1 MYCRHCR
8 HCAARARASSSQ
20 HGAGAG
26 EASYQTA
33 NNTGACDSLRLCLC
47 SVALVAG
54 GVDSARASAVYG
66 DSLTPSRR
74 GRWDNTSWCV
84 DCAHRLRISIGKSC
98 SHSPTLVSQQ
108 DMTVVDDA
116 VSAAHVSVGDRVLE
130 VGPGTGV
137 LTRAL
142 VAAGASVTALE
153 KDAALAASLGTNNA
167 ALVQAGGLCVVHD
180 DVLRWLRSPGSHTAF
195 PPVDCDGCSR
205 RGLVVANIPFGI
217 STDLL
222 SLLLPR
228 GDAFSSITLL
238 VQEEWAQRL
247 VVAQRTGESSD
258 AREMSIRVAFYSPKT
273 RYIRNVP
280 RACFAPPPN
289 VDCAVVRFDLAHP
302 SAWPL
307 PPSHTASFFTMVRAA
322 FNARRKMLRNTLPG
336 CEEHL
341 IALGLALDVRP
352 QQVDMRTYVAIYKA
366 MRMQNAG
373 TEA

>member
-1 MYCRHCR
+1 
-8 HCAARARASSSQ
+8 
-20 HGAGAG
+20 
-26 EASYQTA
+26 
-33 NNTGACDSLRLCLC
+33 
-47 SVALVAG
+47 
-54 GVDSARASAVYG
+54 
-66 DSLTPSRR
+66 
-74 GRWDNTSWCV
+74 
-84 DCAHRLRISIGKSC
+84 
-98 SHSPTLVSQQ
+98 
-108 DMTVVDDA
+108 MTVVDDA

-341 IALGLALDVRP
+341 IALGLPLDVRP

-373 TEA
+373 TEAYSVQ